1 MISAETPL
9 AGRAGANPPARRA
22 TSVRIAGDKALQL
35 FESGNAK
42 WPTGKLTI
50 DVPFVDADRYRDV
63 VFSRERTSWT
73 DDRIDDLIDN
83 YTYTMNDAKCRL
95 APTYYYA
102 PLSTVVAVPLAS
114 QDRPF
119 ILELVTADFQSVTV
133 QGQVTYRI
141 ADPRRIAAMMDF
153 ALAADGQYVSE
164 DPKRMGERVAMQVEV
179 IVQQAVQGLGLK
191 EALRASAAIARS
203 AEQQLAGQAEIEA
216 LGLEILGVSVM
227 AIKPTPDI
235 ARALEA
241 EARESNL
248 KAADDAVYLR
258 RMSAVERERAIRQN
272 ELDTDIAVEKK
283 KRQIQE
289 EKMDAKAAAMRK
301 DNELR
306 TEQMTADVALETQR
320 KDFVDEQARNGRTLA
335 EAEAHRVLAVMQAL
349 EGADPRTIQ
358 ALAATGMQPGQL
370 IAQAFGG
377 IAERAGSIGQFNM
390 SPELL
395 QSLMAVTRTGK
406 TVS

>member
-1 MISAETPL
+1 MFGIRFIKAQPTVHLMQFRGGSLVREG
-9 AGRAGANPPARRA
+9 AGQSF
-22 TSVRIAGDKALQL
+22 T
-35 FESGNAK
+35 
-42 WPTGKLTI
+42 
-50 DVPFVDADRYRDV
+50 
-63 VFSRERTSWT
+63 
-73 DDRIDDLIDN
+73 
-83 YTYTMNDAKCRL
+83 
-95 APTYYYA
+95 YYA
-102 PLSTVVAVPLAS
+102 PLSTLVAVPLAS

-153 ALAADGQYVSE
+153 ALGADAKYVSE
-164 DPKRMGERVAMQVEV
+164 DPQRLGERVAMQVEV

-191 EALRASAAIARS
+191 EALRASATIART

-216 LGLEILGVSVM
+216 LGLEVLGVSVM

-258 RMSAVERERAIRQN
+258 RMSAVEKERAIRQN
-272 ELDTDIAVEKK
+272 ELDTDIAVEQKR
-283 KRQIQE
+283 RQIQE
-289 EKMDAKAAAMRK
+289 TKMEAKAAAMRK

-320 KDFVDEQARNGRTLA
+320 KAYVDEQARNGRTLA
-335 EAEAHRVLAVMQAL
+335 ETEAYRVSAVMQAL

-395 QSLMAVTRTGK
+395 QSLLGATRTAK
-406 TVS
+406 VAS